1 MDSVI
6 DIPQLDGWIPIRL
19 YWPQGKPIVDWCY
32 LGEQRLT
39 NPFFSQTVEA
49 CLNRPFNLLFRH
61 QTPIEM
67 LGKWHQIRPG
77 LTPNGFIFHMS
88 RCGSTLISQML
99 AAVSHNI
106 VISEAGLIDSTIRRN
121 SRSSSGN
128 EEQRIE
134 WLRWVVSAL
143 GQPQRGTER
152 HLFIKFDA
160 WHILDL
166 PLIRRAFPAVPW
178 IFLYRDPV
186 EVLTSQLGHRGAHMV
201 PGLFEPAVFG
211 MDHNT
216 VITVSPE
223 EYCARVLA
231 SLCQA
236 GLEHHQDGGM
246 LLNYRQLPE
255 AVWSSLLD
263 FFGLSCTEVEL
274 DCMRAAARRDAKNPY
289 LPFADDTARKE
300 QKSTAPVR
308 EAAREWLYPLYEQLE
323 AARLGQ

>member
-1 MDSVI
+1 MDNVT

-19 YWPQGKPIVDWCY
+19 DWREGKPIVDWCY
-32 LGEQRLT
+32 LGEQRFT
-39 NPFFSQTVEA
+39 NPFFSQSVEV
-49 CLNRPFNLLFRH
+49 CLSRPFNLLFRH
-61 QTPIEM
+61 QTPIQV
-67 LGKWHQIRPG
+67 LGKRHKIRPG
-77 LTPNGFIFHMS
+77 LAPNGFIFHMS

-106 VISEAGLIDSTIRRN
+106 VISEAGLIDSAIRPT
-121 SRSSSGN
+121 SGSSGT

-143 GQPQRGTER
+143 GQSRLGTER
-152 HLFIKFDA
+152 HFFIKFDA
-160 WHILDL
+160 WSILDL
-166 PLIRRAFPAVPW
+166 PLVRRAFPAVPW

-216 VITVSPE
+216 VITVSQE

-236 GLEHHQDGGM
+236 GLDQHQDGGM

-255 AVWSSLLD
+255 AVWSSVLN
-263 FFGLSCTEVEL
+263 FFGLNCTEVEL
-274 DCMRAAARRDAKNPY
+274 ESMRAAARRDAKNPY
-289 LPFADDTARKE
+289 LPFAADTARRE

-323 AARLGQ
+323 AACLGQ

>member
-1 MDSVI
+1 MDRVI
-6 DIPQLDGWIPIRL
+6 DMPQLDGWIPIRL
-19 YWPQGKPIVDWCY
+19 YWQEGKPIVDWCY
-32 LGEQRLT
+32 LGERRFT
-39 NPFFSQTVEA
+39 DPFFSQTVEG
-49 CLNRPFNLLFRH
+49 CLRRPFNLLFRH
-61 QTPIEM
+61 QTPIEV
-67 LGKWHQIRPG
+67 LGKWHEFRPG

-88 RCGSTLISQML
+88 RCGSTLISRML
-99 AAVSHNI
+99 AAVSQNI
-106 VISEAGLIDSTIRRN
+106 VISEAGLIDSAIRPK
-121 SRSSSGN
+121 SRSTSGTG
-128 EEQRIE
+128 EQRIE

-143 GQPQRGTER
+143 GQPRLGTEK

-160 WHILDL
+160 WNVLDL

-201 PGLFEPAVFG
+201 PGLIEPAIFG

-231 SLCQA
+231 SMCQA
-236 GLEHHQDGGM
+236 GLKHHQDGGM
-246 LLNYRQLPE
+246 LMNYTQLPE
-255 AVWSSLLD
+255 AVWSAVLD
-263 FFGLSCTEVEL
+263 FFGFSHTQAEI
-274 DCMRAAARRDAKNPY
+274 DSMRAAARRDAKNPY
-289 LPFADDTARKE
+289 LPFAADTARKE